1 MKVNQ
6 EIKRVSITLSA
17 HMSSFRHLINHPYFQ
32 YSNHL
37 DLSEDLS
44 KWLSLINSSRLHD
57 YCHQQGYSIERKIEP
72 KPNSFLN
79 VRVGFVTADKQN
91 CLSYWSCIGFGISAS
106 CGDGYPQTSTTCGN
120 AMCGKLNNLNID
132 VFGYIL
138 VQ

>member
-6 EIKRVSITLSA
+6 EINWVSITLSA
-17 HMSSFRHLINHPYFQ
+17 QMSSFHYLINHPYFQ

-44 KWLSLINSSRLHD
+44 NWLSLINSSRLHD
-57 YCHQQGYSIERKIEP
+57 YCHQKGYSIERKIEP
-72 KPNSFLN
+72 KPKSFLN
-79 VRVGFVTADKQN
+79 VRVGFVTADKYN

-106 CGDGYPQTSTTCGN
+106 CDGYPQTNTTCGN
-120 AMCGKLNNLNID
+120 VICGKLNNLNID
-132 VFGYIL
+132 AFGYIL